1 MKTYIINYDLRQQ
14 RNYQVFYDAIQTH
27 TRWAH
32 VLVSTWAIESNKTAA
47 QIRDEL
53 SQHIGHDDGLIVA
66 SASGEVAWVGLKS
79 SVSDWLKQSIDQKTT
94 T

>member
-14 RNYQVFYDAIQTH
+14 RNYQVLYDVIQTH

-32 VLVSTWAIESNKTAA
+32 VLESTWAIESNKTAA

-53 SQHIGHDDGLIVA
+53 SLYIDHDDGIIVT
-66 SASGEVAWVGLKS
+66 SAAGDAAWIGLQN
-79 SVSDWLKQSIDQKTT
+79 SVSDWLKQSIDQRTT